1 MLQAGRPVALLP
13 WRPWASAGVCLC
25 IVFGAGEL
33 AQGHVGQA
41 AVRPGAG
48 AIRSLETPPWLLLPW
63 GWLAPPSQS
72 GPLAG
77 TADPVLFL
85 LLVEAATFADAVL
98 PVHDLTFGVEEGE
111 RRAAPY
117 AELLRKLLVL
127 GEPGTLLTR
136 FLTHLPV
143 FSSIHIW

>member
-1 MLQAGRPVALLP
+1 MLQAGCPVALLP

-25 IVFGAGEL
+25 IVFGTGEL

-41 AVRPGAG
+41 AVCPGAE
-48 AIRSLETPPWLLLPW
+48 AIHSLETPLWLLLPW

-85 LLVEAATFADAVL
+85 LLVEAATLADAVF
-98 PVHDLTFGVEEGE
+98 PVHNLTFGVEEGE
-111 RRAAPY
+111 WRAATY
-117 AELLRKLLVL
+117 AELLGELLVL
-127 GEPGTLLTR
+127 GESGTLLTR
-136 FLTHLPV
+136 FLTHLTV